1 MSKTCKRAKFCSAE
15 HLSQAKLRAAKQA
28 RGGRESLTAQQVAH
42 LFRVMLEDLSSAWTA
57 VFLLLCIYLGKRC
70 GCTLS
75 ARDSWFSGLSSA
87 QPLVRLPKV
96 NAKTTER
103 EIPLEPEFAKLLL
116 HWSQTGL
123 EGTAGSRW
131 PHAGQKLQL
140 EEPVRGKGRLL
151 FPGRKAGGKNLR
163 NYAKPVTGAFTTSS
177 CRPGTSSARSKPPP
191 GLRGLN
197 MCLMT
202 LYCPGC
208 LRTVAKKQLSRYS
221 KNMVWQQAWYHS

>member
-1 MSKTCKRAKFCSAE
+1 MDGSV
-15 HLSQAKLRAAKQA
+15 LAA
-28 RGGRESLTAQQVAH
+28 VY
-42 LFRVMLEDLSSAWTA
+42 LFRRALRMH
-57 VFLLLCIYLGKRC
+57 I
-70 GCTLS
+70 LS

-123 EGTAGSRW
+123 KGTAGSRW

-163 NYAKPVTGAFTTSS
+163 NYAKPVTSRGLHNKFVQAWDIICTQQA
-177 CRPGTSSARSKPPP
+177 SARAQGTQRVFDDIVLPRLSSHS
-191 GLRGLN
+191 
-197 MCLMT
+197 C
-202 LYCPGC
+202 
-208 LRTVAKKQLSRYS
+208 KKQLSRYS
-221 KNMVWQQAWYHS
+221 KNTVWQQAWYHS